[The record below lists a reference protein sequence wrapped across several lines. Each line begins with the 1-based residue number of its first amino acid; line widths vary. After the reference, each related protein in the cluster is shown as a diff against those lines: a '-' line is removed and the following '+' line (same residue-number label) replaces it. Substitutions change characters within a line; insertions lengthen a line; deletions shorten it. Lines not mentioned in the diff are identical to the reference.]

1 MSKPEAPEAAYRV
14 VVNARGQH
22 SLWPA
27 ARPLPAGWQAAGVAG
42 SRERCLAHIEETWTS
57 LVPVEAGPP

>member
-1 MSKPEAPEAAYRV
+1 MSKPEAPEAAYHV
-14 VVNARGQH
+14 VVNAR
-22 SLWPA
+22 
-27 ARPLPAGWQAAGVAG
+27 GVAG